1 MPGSTQACYQLMHA
15 EEISVIQPNAARHPA
30 RRAGEFLK
38 LADRIFVRVLRM
50 DGFAGLKPEP
60 AAPDTCRLILDAD
73 NVHFDPALAGIVD
86 RFVAEAIEIE

>member
-1 MPGSTQACYQLMHA
+1 
-15 EEISVIQPNAARHPA
+15 
-30 RRAGEFLK
+30 
-38 LADRIFVRVLRM
+38 M

>member
-1 MPGSTQACYQLMHA
+1 
-15 EEISVIQPNAARHPA
+15 
-30 RRAGEFLK
+30 
-38 LADRIFVRVLRM
+38 M

-60 AAPDTCRLILDAD
+60 AAPDTCRLIFDTD